1 MLDDDDA
8 TCRDGDPLPYAC
20 DVENTM
26 ERNTTT
32 ARMTDIAKDAERAL
46 LHVRDR
52 RTLTPP
58 HVGGWA
64 RSIVHM
70 YNKVSRFN
78 SSSNDVS
85 AVRLLEK
92 GIYE

>member
-1 MLDDDDA
+1 
-8 TCRDGDPLPYAC
+8 
-20 DVENTM
+20 
-26 ERNTTT
+26 
-32 ARMTDIAKDAERAL
+32 MTDIAKDAERAL

-70 YNKVSRFN
+70 YNKIPSFGDSDMGKAGILERERIRYVVRAGDR
-78 SSSNDVS
+78 SSGNCKLSV
-85 AVRLLEK
+85 
-92 GIYE
+92 